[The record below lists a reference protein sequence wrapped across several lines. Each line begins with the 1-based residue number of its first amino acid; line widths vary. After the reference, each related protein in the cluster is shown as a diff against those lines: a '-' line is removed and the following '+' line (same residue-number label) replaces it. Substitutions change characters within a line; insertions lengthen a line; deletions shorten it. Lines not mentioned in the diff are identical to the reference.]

1 MSKFEKVYFVEEFHR
16 GRWIPLM
23 TISKDGVEKQK
34 RVKITED
41 EAARNNSYSNE
52 YKKRYLLSDQ
62 AEIVVSNVVTQKSAS
77 HEAVLEIE
85 AVVEEVNPLEEAREE
100 YQKQFGKKAHH
111 MWKLETIQD
120 KLK

>member
-1 MSKFEKVYFVEEFHR
+1 MSKFEKEYFVEEFHR

-23 TISKDGVEKQK
+23 TISRDGIEKQK
-34 RVKITED
+34 RVRITD
-41 EAARNNSYSNE
+41 EEASRNNTYSTE
-52 YKKRYLLSDQ
+52 YKKRYLLKDQ
-62 AEIVVSNVVTQKSAS
+62 EEIVVSDVVTQKSAS
-77 HEAVLEIE
+77 HEGE
-85 AVVEEVNPLEEAREE
+85 AVEVNPLEQAREE

>member
-1 MSKFEKVYFVEEFHR
+1 MSKFEKEYFVEEFHR

-23 TISKDGVEKQK
+23 TISRDGVEKQK
-34 RVKITED
+34 RVRITDD

-52 YKKRYLLSDQ
+52 YKKRYLLSGQ
-62 AEIVVSNVVTQKSAS
+62 AEVVVSDVVTQKSAG

-85 AVVEEVNPLEEAREE
+85 TVAVEVDPLEEAREE
-100 YQKQFGKKAHH
+100 YKKQFGKKAHH